1 MERKTLVRA
10 LVVLNAV
17 LLCVLVW
24 LLVSDKKA
32 ANKSVKLDGLE
43 LADSLD
49 LMEIQKDSLE
59 SSDSS
64 CVYEPGKGAGD
75 NVPGSLSGD
84 LQ

>member
-10 LVVLNAV
+10 LVLLNAT

-32 ANKSVKLDGLE
+32 ANKPVKLDGLE

-64 CVYEPGKGAGD
+64 CVYEPGKGAEE
-75 NVPGSLSGD
+75 NAPGSHSGT
-84 LQ
+84 LR